1 MDQNFKDLQD
11 QIKMKICKK
20 NVKVVEE
27 CGVGH
32 VAVDEWKRKTS
43 DTSEWCSA
51 SASLGK
57 GLKGRIAAK

>member
-1 MDQNFKDLQD
+1 
-11 QIKMKICKK
+11 MKICKK